1 MSEKKFEFN
10 DLKKNEQ
17 GLVPVVVQ
25 DFNTKTVLM
34 VAYMNK
40 EAFDLT
46 IEEKVMHYF
55 SRSRN
60 KLWKKGETS
69 SNYQQL
75 IDIFYDC
82 DKDTLLALVLQKGVA
97 CHTGRFSCF
106 ENYDIIEKNSIFDR
120 LKEVIESRKTEDVE
134 NSYTKYLFE
143 KGIDK
148 ILKKVGEESA
158 EVIIGAKNS
167 DKNEIIYEVSDLIYH
182 VMVMLSY
189 FEIDNREIED
199 ELIKRFYKNK

>member
-1 MSEKKFEFN
+1 MNGRYLSFE
-10 DLKKNEQ
+10 DLNKNEQ

-40 EAFDLT
+40 ESYDLT
-46 IEEKVMHYF
+46 LEEKV
-55 SRSRN
+55 
-60 KLWKKGETS
+60 
-69 SNYQQL
+69 

-82 DKDTLLALVLQKGVA
+82 DKDTILALVLQKGVA

-106 ENYDIIEKNSIFDR
+106 ENYDINQKNSIFDR
-120 LKEVIESRKTEDVE
+120 LKEVIESRKIEDVE

-148 ILKKVGEESA
+148 ILKKVGEENA
-158 EVIIGAKNS
+158 EVIIGAKNG

-182 VMVMLSY
+182 LMVMLSY
-189 FEIDNREIED
+189 FEIENREIED
-199 ELIKRFYKNK
+199 ELIKRFYKKN

>member
-1 MSEKKFEFN
+1 MNGRYLSFE
-10 DLKKNEQ
+10 DLNKNEQ

-40 EAFDLT
+40 ESYDLT
-46 IEEKVMHYF
+46 LEEKVMHYF

-82 DKDTLLALVLQKGVA
+82 DKDTILALVLQKGVA

-106 ENYDIIEKNSIFDR
+106 ENYDINQKNSIFDR
-120 LKEVIESRKTEDVE
+120 LKEVIESRKIEDVE

-148 ILKKVGEESA
+148 ILKKVGEENA
-158 EVIIGAKNS
+158 EVIIGAKNG

-182 VMVMLSY
+182 LMVMLSY
-189 FEIDNREIED
+189 FEIENREIED
-199 ELIKRFYKNK
+199 ELIKRFYKKN

>member
-1 MSEKKFEFN
+1 MGEKKFEFE

-82 DKDTLLALVLQKGVA
+82 DKDTLLALVLQKGFA

-106 ENYDIIEKNSIFDR
+106 ENYDIMEKSSIFER
-120 LKEVIESRKTEDVE
+120 LKEVIEGRKTEDLE

-189 FEIDNREIED
+189 FDIDNREIED
-199 ELIKRFYKNK
+199 ELIKRFYKNE